1 MSDFLSQ
8 GGFGA
13 YVWGSYG
20 LGLILVVL
28 EVLWLRRERL
38 VNEAR
43 VRRWLRLDQ
52 RSVERGIER

>member
-8 GGFGA
+8 GGYGT

-20 LGLILVVL
+20 LGLILVIL

-38 VNEAR
+38 TNEAR
-43 VRRWLRLDQ
+43 VRRWLRLDR
-52 RSVERGIER
+52 RSVGREIEQ